1 MWRSAPFFTGVDI
14 MIKVNSEKLDGYE
27 GITVAELIKKR
38 GYKTLYVA
46 VELNGE
52 ILPRAE
58 FEKTAVKDG
67 DVIEVV
73 SFVGGG

>member
-1 MWRSAPFFTGVDI
+1 
-14 MIKVNSEKLDGYE
+14 MIKVNSEKLTGYE

-52 ILPRAE
+52 ILPRARFDE
-58 FEKTAVKDG
+58 TTVMDG